1 MKVIIEGI
9 KGIQKVYITTFYNHL
24 KSILPVGFILRGC
37 FQYPTGVRRVT
48 DPGSNG
54 LAQLYT
60 PAAQWSRNAWDA
72 GDEPRGELA
81 LNFCTA
87 RKLPVLCLCFFAC
100 TELQVTHPETL
111 PTSPTSQYLCHSRPP
126 FLPTNKFKGG

>member
-24 KSILPVGFILRGC
+24 KSILPVGFILRGR

-81 LNFCTA
+81 LNFTTFTNFTIS
-87 RKLPVLCLCFFAC
+87 LSF
-100 TELQVTHPETL
+100 
-111 PTSPTSQYLCHSRPP
+111 PTSVSSHQQVQGGIAGRLTPPQRP
-126 FLPTNKFKGG
+126 LVH